1 MTSTGT
7 STTGSYTLDLLR
19 ALATIGSLS
28 SSQSS
33 NTGFA
38 ALVSDTRS
46 SLGAALTAIDNEE
59 GILGDTQAQIDAT
72 GTILSSTTLALTSQL
87 AGLQDANLT
96 SVATQ
101 LAAAQTQLTASYKL
115 ISSVGTLSLVNFV

>member
-1 MTSTGT
+1 
-7 STTGSYTLDLLR
+7 
-19 ALATIGSLS
+19 LATIGSLS